1 MGTPNGAPM
10 DRMSTEELF
19 NFLRQII
26 KELFNRYLDRNK
38 PAKRTLDDIRNTT
51 YFRQKDY
58 ATMYIE
64 FEAYERIGEHFFKDT
79 SVHFMTYLKDYH
91 AQKRLAK
98 WLDWDEVEFKMGSL
112 EKAKNRNDNEHIYEY
127 DIQKRAEF
135 LKKYR

>member
-10 DRMSTEELF
+10 AHLSTEELF
-19 NFLRQII
+19 NILRQII

-79 SVHFMTYLKDYH
+79 SVHFMIYLKD
-91 AQKRLAK
+91 
-98 WLDWDEVEFKMGSL
+98 
-112 EKAKNRNDNEHIYEY
+112 
-127 DIQKRAEF
+127 
-135 LKKYR
+135 

>member
-19 NFLRQII
+19 NFLRQIVQ
-26 KELFNRYLDRNK
+26 ELFNRYLDRNK
-38 PAKRTLDDIRNTT
+38 PAKRTLDDIRDTT
-51 YFRQKDY
+51 HFPQKDY
-58 ATMYIE
+58 ATIYIQ

-91 AQKRLAK
+91 AQQRLADL
-98 WLDWDEVEFKMGSL
+98 LDWRDYVFKMGSL

-135 LKKYR
+135 LKKHR

>member
-26 KELFNRYLDRNK
+26 KELFNRYLDGNK
-38 PAKRTLDDIRNTT
+38 PAKRTLDDIRDTT
-51 YFRQKDY
+51 FFRQKDY
-58 ATMYIE
+58 ATIYIE

-79 SVHFMTYLKDYH
+79 SVHFMTYLKDFE
-91 AQKRLAK
+91 AQQRLADF
-98 WLDWDEVEFKMGSL
+98 LDWHDVVFKMGSL
-112 EKAKNRNDNEHIYEY
+112 EKAKNRNDNDRIYER

-135 LKKYR
+135 LKKYQ

>member
-38 PAKRTLDDIRNTT
+38 PAKRTLDDIRATT
-51 YFRQKDY
+51 FFRQKDY
-58 ATMYIE
+58 ATIYIE

-79 SVHFMTYLKDYH
+79 SVHFMTYLKDFE
-91 AQKRLAK
+91 AQQRLADF
-98 WLDWDEVEFKMGSL
+98 LDWYDVVFNMGSL
-112 EKAKNRNDNEHIYEY
+112 EKAKNRNDNDNIYER

-135 LKKYR
+135 LKKHQ